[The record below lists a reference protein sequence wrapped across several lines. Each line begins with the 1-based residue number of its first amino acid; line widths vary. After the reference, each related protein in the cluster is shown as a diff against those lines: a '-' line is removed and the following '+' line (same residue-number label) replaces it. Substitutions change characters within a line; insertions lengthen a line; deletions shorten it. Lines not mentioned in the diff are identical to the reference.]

1 MPIPTPTTTLTRPS
15 PTEHA
20 AQLVPLLRR
29 HAKWAEDNRAIHEEV
44 LDGFAGTDV
53 LKMRRPLRYGGL
65 ESDAATVYAVIAQL
79 ARGDG
84 SAAWNAA
91 VWTISSWLAAQ
102 FPDHVQD
109 EVFGDENAR
118 VCSVLSPTGMAQPAD
133 GGVTVNGRWHFV
145 SGARHSQWQVVMAMA
160 PTPDG
165 QDHWPVIA
173 LVPMDRLR
181 IEDDWHTMG
190 LRGTGSVSTVAE
202 NVFVPADHV
211 LPLPVV
217 LQGGSASATNPH
229 SESGVYRTPL
239 LVSGC
244 NVFVGTAIGLVK
256 ECKEAFLARLDHK
269 VTYTDYAS
277 RREASAVHLVVA
289 EAAMKIEEAEA
300 HAERLT
306 AAIDNQTEPE
316 AEWTLEDRVTARAR
330 LGRAFRLANEAARLL
345 GDESGGSSIYTGD
358 GIQRAVRDL
367 HALSTHA
374 LMHPM
379 TNAELYGRI
388 LCGMPPN
395 TMYL

>member
-1 MPIPTPTTTLTRPS
+1 MSSPTLTRPS
-15 PTEHA
+15 ATEHA
-20 AQLVPLLRR
+20 ADLVHVLRR

-44 LDGFAGTDV
+44 LDAFTGTDV
-53 LKMRRPLRYGGL
+53 LKLRRPVRYGGL
-65 ESDAATVYAVIAQL
+65 EADAATVYAVISKL

-118 VCSVLSPTGMAQPAD
+118 VCSVLSPTAMAEPAE
-133 GGVTVNGRWHFV
+133 GGLTINGRWHFV

-165 QDHWPVIA
+165 ADHWPVIA
-173 LVPMDRLR
+173 MVPMSQLR

-190 LRGTGSVSTVAE
+190 LRGTGSVSTVAQ
-202 NVFVPADHV
+202 NVFVPGDRV

-217 LQGGSASATNPH
+217 LQGGSGSEINPASA
-229 SESGVYRTPL
+229 SGVYRTPL

-244 NVFVGTAIGLVK
+244 NVFAGTAIGLAR
-256 ECKEAFLARLDHK
+256 ECLDTFLARLDHK
-269 VTYTDYAS
+269 VTYTEYAS
-277 RREASAVHLVVA
+277 RREVGAVHMVVA
-289 EAAMKIEEAEA
+289 EAAMKIEEAEG
-300 HAERLT
+300 HAEKLT
-306 AAIDNQTEPE
+306 ATTDAKAKHGE
-316 AEWTLEDRVTARAR
+316 EWSIEDRVTARAR
-330 LGRAFRLANEAARLL
+330 LGRIFRLANDAARLL
-345 GDESGGSSIYTGD
+345 GDEAGGSSIYTSD
-358 GIQRAVRDL
+358 TIQRAVRDL